1 MKNNSDNTEPLLRE
15 IPARNKRQAMDWS
28 LVLTSQEIQTTISEK
43 WALLVEETDYDR
55 AVAVIDLY
63 EKENRGWNWRQKLP
77 GTGLVF
83 HWGGLAP
90 CLFFTAFFILS
101 ESRIPSLKTLGL
113 MDNKAVAAGAW
124 WKLFTAVCLHGDAAH
139 LIANVTTGFLLFGMS
154 MARYGAGVAL
164 LAAFL
169 AGAGG
174 NLTGFLIYPETHRGL
189 GASGMVMGA
198 LGLLAVE
205 GIAAWRATRATHL
218 VRRGLAA
225 AILVLVLMG
234 FSEGTDIVAHVGGFV
249 FGAVFGVILHFSPQT
264 IRREFP
270 NAMCVVTLAG
280 LTILTWWLALK
291 T

>member
-1 MKNNSDNTEPLLRE
+1 MLRE
-15 IPARNKRQAMDWS
+15 IPARNKRQVMDWS
-28 LVLTSQEIQTTISEK
+28 LVLTSQEIETTISRGEN
-43 WALLVEETDYDR
+43 WALLVAELDYEQ
-55 AVAVIDLY
+55 AVTAIELF

-77 GTGLVF
+77 GTGLIF

-90 CLFFTAFFILS
+90 CLLFAAFFFLS
-101 ESRIPSLKTLGL
+101 ESQISSLKILGL

-139 LIANVTTGFLLFGMS
+139 LIANVTTGFILFGMA

-174 NLTGFLIYPETHRGL
+174 NLAGFVIYPETHRGL

-205 GIAAWRATRATHL
+205 GIAAWRTTRATHL
-218 VRRGLAA
+218 IRRGLAA

-234 FSEGTDIVAHVGGFV
+234 FSEGTDIIAHVGGFV
-249 FGAVFGVILHFSPQT
+249 FGAVFGLILHFSPKM
-264 IRREFP
+264 IRREFA
-270 NAMCVVTLAG
+270 NAICVVTLAG
-280 LTILTWWLALK
+280 LIILTWWLALRA
-291 T
+291 